1 MVQPWR
7 RSEKMPITIGSVQ
20 FEIKQARPM
29 KHRSPASARKAIYAL
44 FVVNGFAFGLWSA
57 HIAVFKQNYQLSNAL
72 TIPLFTLAL
81 GAILSM
87 PFVGRVLHLIDS
99 SRIAWGGQ
107 ICYAVMLLLS

>member
-1 MVQPWR
+1 MVQPWG

-20 FEIKQARPM
+20 LEIKQVRPM

-44 FVVNGFAFGLWSA
+44 FVANGFAFGVWSA
-57 HIAVFKQNYQLSNAL
+57 HIAVFKQNHQLSNAQL

-87 PFVGRVLHLIDS
+87 PFVGGAYSIS
-99 SRIAWGGQ
+99 STAPGSHG
-107 ICYAVMLLLS
+107 ADKSVMP